1 MVTTGGEIAF
11 ITRMIEESLR
21 LRERVIWYTTMLGK
35 LSSVSVLIETLL
47 EHKNNNYAV
56 TEFVQGNKTRRWAIS
71 WSWTDLRPTVVRSIP
86 PPSPIPPNN
95 QTNNYLV
102 HSTRHH
108 RHPQTPPP
116 LPLRIHIHHTIR
128 VHRRGKRQDRLRAL
142 RPTRPMAVAQEPRH
156 GSRVCN
162 AERLVSAGASQDAE
176 PGCDG

>member
-11 ITRMIEESLR
+11 ITRMIEESLH

-56 TEFVQGNKTRRWAIS
+56 TEFVQGNKTRRWAIA

-86 PPSPIPPNN
+86 LYPIPPNIKP
-95 QTNNYLV
+95 NNHLV
-102 HSTRHH
+102 HSPRHH

-116 LPLRIHIHHTIR
+116 LPLRIHLHHTVR
-128 VHRRGKRQDRLRAL
+128 VHRRNQQQNRHRTL
-142 RPTRPMAVAQEPRH
+142 RPACPMALAQEPRH
-156 GSRVCN
+156 RSGIRH
-162 AERLVSAGASQDAE
+162 AERVVSTGASQDAE